1 MSIFEPAPDPPTSL
15 GRYRV
20 LSKTAGIRVSPL
32 QLGAMSLGK
41 AWEGML
47 GSMDKKAA
55 FELLDAFVAA
65 GGNFIDTANNYQDD
79 ESELWIGEWMKERGN
94 RDEMVIATKFTSN
107 YVGHKKGKGLGSV
120 NSSGNHKRSLHVSLR
135 DSLKKLDTEWI
146 DILYVHW
153 WDWTTSIEE
162 LMDSL
167 DAVVKQGKVLY
178 LGISDTPAYIVS
190 AANTYARATG
200 KTQFSIYQGRWNVI
214 LRDMEREI
222 IPMARH
228 FGMAIAPWDSIGGGR
243 FQTVKQMEEKKANNE
258 GIRSMMAGPDQ
269 TENEKKIS
277 EALDK
282 IAQAHGLESP
292 TAVALAYVMA
302 KAPNVFPIVGG
313 RKVKHLQDN
322 IKSLD
327 IKLSTEDIDYLESIV
342 SFEPGFPNNFV
353 GPDPHYGGKPG
364 MFVAGVAPMAYVQ
377 RDKPIGHE

>member
-1 MSIFEPAPDPPTSL
+1 
-15 GRYRV
+15 
-20 LSKTAGIRVSPL
+20 
-32 QLGAMSLGK
+32 
-41 AWEGML
+41 
-47 GSMDKKAA
+47 
-55 FELLDAFVAA
+55 
-65 GGNFIDTANNYQDD
+65 
-79 ESELWIGEWMKERGN
+79 
-94 RDEMVIATKFTSN
+94 MVIATKFTSN

-200 KTQFSIYQGRWNVI
+200 KTQFSIYQGRWNI
-214 LRDMEREI
+214 MLRDLEREI
-222 IPMARH
+222 IPMTRH

-243 FQTVKQMEEKKANNE
+243 FQTVKQMEEKKKNNE
-258 GIRSMMAGPDQ
+258 GIRSLMAGPEQ

-277 EALDK
+277 AALDK
-282 IAQAHGLESP
+282 VAQAHGLESP

-327 IKLSTEDIDYLESIV
+327 IKLSTEDIEYLESIV

-364 MFVAGVAPMAYVQ
+364 PLLAGAAPMSFVQ
-377 RDKPIGHE
+377 REKPIGHE

>member
-1 MSIFEPAPDPPTSL
+1 MSLFEPAPEPPTSL

-47 GSMDKKAA
+47 GSMDKKGA

-243 FQTVKQMEEKKANNE
+243 FQTVKQMEEKKQNNE
-258 GIRSMMAGPDQ
+258 GIRSMMAGPEQ

-277 EALDK
+277 AALDK
-282 IAQAHGLESP
+282 VAQKHGIESP

-302 KAPNVFPIVGG
+302 KAPYVFPIVGG

-327 IKLSTEDIDYLESIV
+327 IKLSSEDIEYLESIV

-364 MFVAGVAPMAYVQ
+364 PFVAGAAPMAYVM